1 MLLLLIFP
9 DTSSAFAPDTTSY
22 LDYANAIING
32 HFWDYPSAIRT
43 PVYPL
48 FLAIFQ
54 SQIVLTILTQM
65 VLSVVTVFFTYQIAK
80 MMFYENNIAFLASI
94 LLAFSLE
101 SITHSYYLLSETL
114 FTFFL
119 VASIYAFIHARK
131 SQKIS
136 LLILSALLLSLSILT
151 RPFALFFPVI
161 LIGFIIFDKK
171 PCRSRIK
178 NTFVF
183 ISFIN
188 LLIGGWMVRNL
199 MVVGVATISSISSQN
214 LLYYNAASLVADQTD
229 RNELEVREMFVNQVA
244 TILDEKALPDTEAN
258 RYKIEKESGIKIIL
272 ADPLQYACIHLKSDL
287 NNLLPDT
294 DILEILGFSEG
305 QKGTLDMIKQKGL
318 WAGVVHYFDGD
329 YRGLILLV
337 PFIILLLITYIGA
350 SIAIFR
356 LFQKKRFYELAIL
369 LLPITYGLLLPGSP
383 SNPRFRVPIM
393 PFLVILAAYGLI
405 YLYSNFRNKII
416 INHRTL

>member
-1 MLLLLIFP
+1 
-9 DTSSAFAPDTTSY
+9 
-22 LDYANAIING
+22 
-32 HFWDYPSAIRT
+32 
-43 PVYPL
+43 
-48 FLAIFQ
+48 
-54 SQIVLTILTQM
+54 
-65 VLSVVTVFFTYQIAK
+65 
-80 MMFYENNIAFLASI
+80 
-94 LLAFSLE
+94 
-101 SITHSYYLLSETL
+101 
-114 FTFFL
+114 
-119 VASIYAFIHARK
+119 
-131 SQKIS
+131 
-136 LLILSALLLSLSILT
+136 
-151 RPFALFFPVI
+151 
-161 LIGFIIFDKK
+161 
-171 PCRSRIK
+171 
-178 NTFVF
+178 
-183 ISFIN
+183 
-188 LLIGGWMVRNL
+188 MVRNL